1 LGFGKDDD
9 LGRDELDDRLARE
22 CSSFSALPSLI
33 HKKIIEHARYIY
45 TLQHSPSSPSPSSA
59 ESDSESWD
67 SDSDAYATHSHSRKR
82 RVAKPK
88 KRMSLLTGQY
98 YSVPH
103 PPPHSHSHSH
113 SSHLEN
119 ENNANGI
126 GNGNGNGKSS
136 ARRRFFQSGAT
147 WDVGVERVLVGSGM
161 PIPSVR
167 VVDVGRVMEGG
178 GGVGVGTEGVDEGW
192 DGQEGEGE
200 EGSMVVDT

>member
-103 PPPHSHSHSH
+103 PPPHSHPHSHSH
-113 SSHLEN
+113 LE
-119 ENNANGI
+119 NGI
-126 GNGNGNGKSS
+126 GNGNGKNS
-136 ARRRFFQSGAT
+136 ARRRFFQSGAR
-147 WDVGVERVLVGSGM
+147 WDVGVESVLVGSGM

-167 VVDVGRVMEGG
+167 VVDVGRVME